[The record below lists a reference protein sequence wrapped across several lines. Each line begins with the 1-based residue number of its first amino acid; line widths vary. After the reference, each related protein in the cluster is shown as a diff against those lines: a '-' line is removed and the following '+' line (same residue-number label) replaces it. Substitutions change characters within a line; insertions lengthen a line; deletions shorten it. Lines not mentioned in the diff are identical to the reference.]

1 MNTWLV
7 TFNLLLTHINRVS
20 YAFDTYNTKL
30 IRMCNKYSNYH
41 LYTSLPPVHIRTQ
54 QLFVHLNY
62 VIVI

>member
-30 IRMCNKYSNYH
+30 KRMCNKYSNYH
-41 LYTSLPPVHIRTQ
+41 LYTSLTPYTFTYERKSYLYT
-54 QLFVHLNY
+54 
-62 VIVI
+62 